1 MKVLEEAPNLM
12 GTVVG
17 VPQLNESLA
26 GSSQL
31 VIVLDEFPNSRMG
44 VLESS
49 YSVKTLE
56 SAPNSM

>member
-1 MKVLEEAPNLM
+1 M

-26 GSSQL
+26 GSPQL
-31 VIVLDEFPNSRMG
+31 VIVLDDFPNSRMG
-44 VLESS
+44 LLESS